1 MFAYVY
7 HRPYRTVIKIGENI
21 IESSESNFMN
31 LPSYVFDV
39 DHVAGI
45 RSELSKTVLEKKN
58 TKLSLRKVPESR
70 KTLKVPPQEFMEEY
84 TDVNNK
90 YIDDMTALKLYM
102 WRRFTE
108 PTIVEEEAFAQM
120 KGIGV

>member
-1 MFAYVY
+1 
-7 HRPYRTVIKIGENI
+7 
-21 IESSESNFMN
+21 MN